1 MKVYLS
7 KSNLSDPYLVEM
19 VRQIILNEG
28 YIVHEHHSP
37 NVNYTHDLLDEAHC
51 LVVVPAAAVLAKY
64 PESAPKKIK
73 DNSNLLHN
81 EDFTYGHY
89 IGKGQYEQIKR
100 FWSKSSASD
109 KNERFMFLDSSI
121 IIIEEVGQSEI
132 YTGRC
137 DSIKENPNGD
147 WKISYAK
154 LEINSCLVNL
164 KKNLSDANIQN
175 RAAGIETGT
184 KPYWETNPPV
194 RGGVNIHK
202 GNDACKHEDLPFT
215 KESFMKKA
223 DHWEEFTNPCFDGVP
238 HLACR
243 MLYNL

>member
-28 YIVHEHHSP
+28 HIVHEHYAG
-37 NVNYTHDLLDEAHC
+37 NNYTHDLLDEAHC

-109 KNERFMFLDSSI
+109 KNEHFMFLDSSI

-154 LEINSCLVNL
+154 LEINSSLVNL
-164 KKNLSDANIQN
+164 KQHLSEANVQN

-184 KPYWETNPPV
+184 RPSWETIKTASP
-194 RGGVNIHK
+194 
-202 GNDACKHEDLPFT
+202 AFT
-215 KESFMKKA
+215 EEAFMKNA
-223 DHWEEFTNPCFDGVP
+223 DGTITLPKQESKVVWSETKVVP